1 MAEKRQNNF
10 FTLDFD
16 ISYLSN
22 QGYFVG
28 CFPLASGAS
37 SCLLFPQ
44 EDSSQSRTFLYLLP
58 PELRQTPHS
67 TRSSGRI
74 QATFL
79 GKQRTFLGKQGTFHQ
94 KQGTFFGKQ
103 RTILRRCGVFMFCLL
118 HNEQKDANKKMKD
131 GRRLSF
137 QSRVVL

>member
-37 SCLLFPQ
+37 SCLLFLQ
-44 EDSSQSRTFLYLLP
+44 EGSSQSRTFLYLFP
-58 PELRQTPHS
+58 SELRQTPHS
-67 TRSSGRI
+67 TSSSGKI

-79 GKQRTFLGKQGTFHQ
+79 GKQRTFLGK
-94 KQGTFFGKQ
+94 KGTFFGKQ
-103 RTILRRCGVFMFCLL
+103 RTFSRRYGVFMFCLL
-118 HNEQKDANKKMKD
+118 HNEQKGANKKMKD

>member
-16 ISYLSN
+16 TSYLSN

-37 SCLLFPQ
+37 SCFLFPQ
-44 EDSSQSRTFLYLLP
+44 EGSLHSRTFLYLLP

-67 TRSSGRI
+67 TSSSKKI
-74 QATFL
+74 QATFLGKQGTFL
-79 GKQRTFLGKQGTFHQ
+79 GKQRTFLGKQGTFS
-94 KQGTFFGKQ
+94 
-103 RTILRRCGVFMFCLL
+103 RRCGVFMFYLF
-118 HNEQKDANKKMKD
+118 HNEQKGANKKMKD
-131 GRRLSF
+131 GRKLS
-137 QSRVVL
+137 SS